1 MASNVQIANWALAK
15 IGADTITSFT
25 EDSKEARAVNL
36 LYESVR
42 DTVLRDHSW
51 NFATKRISLPSLVS
65 TPAWGYD
72 YEYQLP
78 SDCLRVI
85 SIQDDLIAYKI
96 EGRKLVTD
104 SDEINLRYVYRVTDP
119 NEFSPNFIDAFVTR
133 LSAELSYLITQSNT
147 VAGQMFDLYERKLKE
162 AKTLDAKE
170 ETPDQIQI
178 TPWLDARYF

>member
-36 LYESVR
+36 LYDIVR

-51 NFATKRISLPSLVS
+51 NFATKRATLASLVS
-65 TPAWGYD
+65 TPDWGYA

-78 SDCLRVI
+78 VDCLRIIGV
-85 SIQDDLIAYKI
+85 QDDLIAYKI

-104 SDEINLRYVYRVTDP
+104 NADINIKYVYRVTDP

-147 VAGQMFDLYERKLKE
+147 VAGQMFDLYDKRLKE

-178 TPWLDARYF
+178 TPWLDARN